1 MKRVKILSA
10 VAVFIGATCCFWV
23 SLLALI
29 GLGSFGLVP
38 NPFVGLGLGFLLL
51 LASYLLYFHQRRKCA
66 KEGCLTPQD
75 NMTKLVLGIS
85 TIFLLLFATYTAFPY
100 LSKGKS
106 VKECCAGGIER
117 FCKLFGLER
126 FERGDRE

>member
-1 MKRVKILSA
+1 MKSVKILSA

-38 NPFVGLGLGFLLL
+38 NPFIGIGLGFLLL
-51 LASYLLYFHQRRKCA
+51 LVSYLLYFRQRRKCV
-66 KEGCLTPQD
+66 KEKCLTPQD
-75 NMTKLVLGIS
+75 NTTKLVLTVS
-85 TIFLLLFATYTAFPY
+85 ALFLILFAAYTAFPY
-100 LSKGKS
+100 LSKGKT